1 MQFTTILC
9 HSQKSPSNQ
18 ETPQNQVFLI
28 FSINYIKYLSSMGDM
43 FILLPEPLDLSAFA
57 PLLEVLLHG
66 FCTVFLIFSLSVVLF
81 IFILCC
87 ILFNLGNIFF
97 FVCFYKFIELIRN
110 IFFLQMRIIVCH
122 IYA

>member
-1 MQFTTILC
+1 MLFTTILC

-43 FILLPEPLDLSAFA
+43 FILLPEPLDLSTFA

-66 FCTVFLIFSLSVVLF
+66 FCTVFSFLFHLYSSYSSLTIIIKYRSFIKCFVNADSVCMKINVFPHKSCQFSNTHPSV
-81 IFILCC
+81 
-87 ILFNLGNIFF
+87 
-97 FVCFYKFIELIRN
+97 
-110 IFFLQMRIIVCH
+110 
-122 IYA
+122 

>member
-1 MQFTTILC
+1 MLFTTILC

-43 FILLPEPLDLSAFA
+43 FILLPEPLDLSTFA

-66 FCTVFLIFSLSVVLF
+66 FCTVFSFFVSFV
-81 IFILCC
+81 FIL
-87 ILFNLGNIFF
+87 FF
-97 FVCFYKFIELIRN
+97 SYYHHKIS
-110 IFFLQMRIIVCH
+110 
-122 IYA
+122 